1 MDNIFNFIK
10 TDYFYLSII
19 LILIILFILYIINII
34 KLLKIKKEY
43 RDFMKKIGNGE
54 NIQESLEKY
63 INELELIKKENNKI
77 KDYYKKLDNKVAKCT
92 QKIGL
97 IRYSAFKDTGSDLSF
112 AIALLDRENNGVV
125 LNGLYGSECSNIYA
139 KPIKNGISTY
149 KLSEEEEEA
158 IKIASQGK
166 EFQTKHKENKF

>member
-1 MDNIFNFIK
+1 MENIFNFIK

-43 RDFMKKIGNGE
+43 KNFMKKIGNGD
-54 NIQESLEKY
+54 NIQETLEKY
-63 INELELIKKENNKI
+63 IDELELVKKENNKI
-77 KDYYKKLDNKVAKCT
+77 ESYYKKLDDKVAKCT

-112 AIALLDRENNGVV
+112 ALALLNEENTGIV
-125 LNGLYGSECSNIYA
+125 LNGIYSMEMSNIFS
-139 KPIKNGISTY
+139 KPVEKGISTY
-149 KLSEEEEEA
+149 TLSEEEKQA
-158 IKIASQGK
+158 I
-166 EFQTKHKENKF
+166 NKAINS

>member
-1 MDNIFNFIK
+1 MLKPRRIFVFPIAV
-10 TDYFYLSII
+10 TFSV
-19 LILIILFILYIINII
+19 LFILYIINII

-112 AIALLDRENNGVV
+112 ALALLNEENTGIV
-125 LNGLYGSECSNIYA
+125 LNGIYSMEMSNIFS
-139 KPIKNGISTY
+139 KPVEKGVSKYT
-149 KLSEEEEEA
+149 LSEEEKQA
-158 IKIASQGK
+158 INVAINS
-166 EFQTKHKENKF
+166 